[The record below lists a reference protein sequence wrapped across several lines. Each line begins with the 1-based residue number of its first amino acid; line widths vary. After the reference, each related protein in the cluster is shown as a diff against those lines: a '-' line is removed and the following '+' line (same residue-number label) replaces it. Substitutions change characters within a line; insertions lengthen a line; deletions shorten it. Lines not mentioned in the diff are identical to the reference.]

1 MSESL
6 SRLLRAGPRQSW
18 RGSRCRSRR
27 FLLLLWGAAFTE
39 STCQQVPPFCPCP
52 GPSPEPRHLLSEAA
66 FNFSFWTCQGKA
78 NLVEYNTCGHTGL
91 HSEVTLVSCSAAVI
105 TKSSKT
111 HLKTCVLQAKSPGLG
126 EGPGNRGEPRHA
138 RAPGSPWLHVH
149 VACATSHDHGILL
162 DVRDLGVRRGS
173 G

>member
-1 MSESL
+1 MDGRGEVTWRGGWMSESL

-78 NLVEYNTCGHTGL
+78 SLVEYNTCGHTGL

-111 HLKTCVLQAKSPGLG
+111 HLKTCVLQAKSAGT
-126 EGPGNRGEPRHA
+126 RGGAREPR
-138 RAPGSPWLHVH
+138 RATPCTCSWLP
-149 VACATSHDHGILL
+149 VAPRACGVC
-162 DVRDLGVRRGS
+162 DVA
-173 G
+173 

>member
-6 SRLLRAGPRQSW
+6 SRLLRAGPRQSG
-18 RGSRCRSRR
+18 RGSRCQSRR

-78 NLVEYNTCGHTGL
+78 SLAGIQYVRSHGPALRSDLSFMLCCGDHEIIKNA
-91 HSEVTLVSCSAAVI
+91 SEDLCSA
-105 TKSSKT
+105 
-111 HLKTCVLQAKSPGLG
+111 G
-126 EGPGNRGEPRHA
+126 EVGRDSGRGPGTEESHA
-138 RAPGSPWLHVH
+138 MHVLLAPCGSTCMW
-149 VACATSHDHGILL
+149 
-162 DVRDLGVRRGS
+162 RVRRRMITEFCWT
-173 G
+173 